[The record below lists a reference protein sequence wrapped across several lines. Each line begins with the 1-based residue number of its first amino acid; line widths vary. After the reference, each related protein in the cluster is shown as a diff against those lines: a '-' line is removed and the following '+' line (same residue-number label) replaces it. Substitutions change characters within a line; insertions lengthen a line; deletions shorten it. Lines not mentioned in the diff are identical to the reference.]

1 MPVSSCVYVYFTLH
15 LLYHWNSLKSKLR
28 GFRWAPCSFFPF
40 KIAWW
45 ETPQI
50 HVIIR
55 LRFCRYLRLN
65 RKIYFWVGLSV
76 GNFSATH
83 MCNNCHLGFLICQF
97 SYISLCSIG
106 VLCVWTISIE
116 FKFFSHFFFREKQIK
131 ATVARCVSWNW
142 TGAMTPGNDFAACK
156 TSKYI
161 QKFGFI
167 KRVDKGWITTVKDL
181 ESWRF

>member
-1 MPVSSCVYVYFTLH
+1 MLSHYCLGRLKARKYREMPVSSCVYVYFTLH

-55 LRFCRYLRLN
+55 LRFCQYLRLN

-83 MCNNCHLGFLICQF
+83 MCSNWFVSCHLGFLICQF
-97 SYISLCSIG
+97 SYISLYSIG

-116 FKFFSHFFFREKQIK
+116 FKFFSHFFFSWKTDK
-131 ATVARCVSWNW
+131 SNSCKVCVVKLNRS
-142 TGAMTPGNDFAACK
+142 NDTWQWLCCM
-156 TSKYI
+156 
-161 QKFGFI
+161 
-167 KRVDKGWITTVKDL
+167 
-181 ESWRF
+181 